1 MSVDYAHLIEHYG
14 YVATFAGTLAEGE
27 SLLIL
32 SGLAAH
38 RGYLSLPVVV
48 LVGAAGGAL
57 GDLGFFLLGRHYG
70 DGLSARFPRFAPAA
84 ERIRGMI
91 ERHPSATIL
100 AVRFM
105 YGVRAAGPAIIGT
118 TRIGVVHFALLN
130 ALGALVWSA
139 CWAAAGYLA
148 GRAAERLLGDL
159 AHVERELFV
168 VALVLVVAGACAM
181 RVWRGRTGRNI

>member
-38 RGYLSLPVVV
+38 RGYLSLPAVI